1 MRVHLRFTEKD
12 RDLCRWRRSVKPNML
27 SYYITQILLSE
38 IREEV
43 AYLPTAIK
51 ASADASPC
59 DANLILKEDAV
70 EAYIS
75 AIPRYKRNGTIKRI
89 IRKHL
94 QAQHLASEM
103 VVVQS
108 DNSGKLPAQSAPA
121 IPPVPK
127 PAPKPKEK
135 KAEVPKN
142 DYVESEEDR
151 AAILALIAMGGE

>member
-38 IREEV
+38 IRGEV
-43 AYLPTAIK
+43 AYLPVSIK
-51 ASADASPC
+51 TSADASPC
-59 DANLILKEDAV
+59 DANLILKDEAV
-70 EAYIS
+70 EAFIS

-108 DNSGKLPAQSAPA
+108 DNSGKLPTQSAPV
-121 IPPVPK
+121 IEPVSK

-135 KAEVPKN
+135 QTEIPKN